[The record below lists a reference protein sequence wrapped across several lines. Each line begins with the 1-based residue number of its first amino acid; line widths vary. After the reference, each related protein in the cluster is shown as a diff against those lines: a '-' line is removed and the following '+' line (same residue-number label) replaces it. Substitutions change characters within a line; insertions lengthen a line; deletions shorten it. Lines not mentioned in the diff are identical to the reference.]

1 MNETVEQKALEY
13 FANGYVC
20 SEAVLK
26 AVAEY
31 HGIDSPL
38 IPAIASAFGSG
49 MARSEGGLCGA
60 FSGGM
65 MALSLLQ
72 GRTQADAPKD
82 PLYHNV
88 QTFKAQFEHAF
99 GTCECAKLLGFSLSD
114 ADAGVKFKENDCKA
128 CKCDHYVAFAAKE
141 VEKILTC
148 KAEEP
153 F

>member
-1 MNETVEQKALEY
+1 MNVGKKALDH
-13 FANGYVC
+13 FSNGYVC

-26 AVAEY
+26 AVAEH

-49 MARSEGGLCGA
+49 MARTEGGLCGA

-72 GRTQADAPKD
+72 GRTKTNDSKD
-82 PLYHNV
+82 LLYLNV
-88 QTFKAQFEHAF
+88 QTFKAHFETAF
-99 GTCECAKLLGFSLSD
+99 GACECAKLLGFSLSD
-114 ADAGVKFKENDCKA
+114 TDAGVKFQEGNCKA
-128 CKCDHYVAFAAKE
+128 CQCDQYVAFAAEE

-148 KAEEP
+148 KVEE
-153 F
+153 